1 MLDSL
6 TIVLLLLAI
15 AALSLPERVA
25 VPTCIPFES
34 RELAKG
40 EDYV

>member
-25 VPTCIPFES
+25 APARLPFETC
-34 RELAKG
+34 ELAKE
-40 EDYV
+40 EDML